1 MPPQLGEESVH
12 TEMPSNES
20 TTTLRPGSDELEQHR
35 IDVEKL
41 GRERPA
47 AFSSTCLEIAFV
59 VSMLVSLSMAEF
71 VIGGFQV
78 VLPALVKPFDIPA
91 ASQTWPSSV
100 LTLVAG
106 SFLFP
111 LGRITDM
118 YGGYVVFNIG
128 LIWFSIW
135 VVAAGFA
142 QNFTTLVL
150 CRAMEGLGAAAFLPA
165 GISLLG
171 TIYRPGP
178 RKNLVFALYGATAP
192 LGFFSGIIIGG
203 LAQDL
208 LKWRWYFWIGGIVTA
223 LCCVG
228 ALLTS
233 PRDYAEARKM
243 NVKMDWWGTCTMIPG
258 LMLTIYSIT
267 ESSHAQH
274 GWASPEIVSTL
285 VLGLLFLAATVYV
298 EGWVATAPLIP
309 ADIFRVKYIKR
320 MLFCLLLSWGVFSVY
335 LFYTN
340 FYIETILGKSALL
353 TAVWFAPWAA
363 SGVILSIFAGLILH
377 VFPGRVLLIFSGI
390 CKVVAVLLFAFIPE
404 NPNYWA
410 WVFPAMVCEAA
421 CVDVLWTVS
430 NVFLT
435 TSLPRHRQ
443 GMAGAVIT
451 ITVFVGGAL
460 VLAIADVAKGQFEAA
475 GLEVKLQYKG
485 VFLIAAGLALLAL
498 ISCSFIKL
506 GKAGCA
512 LTVDEKEREKDN
524 GRKAGDRPALSR
536 RNTQSSD
543 ATAVDSDAEVMA
555 TLEGDGEKTAV
566 VAVSPL
572 DAARK

>member
-1 MPPQLGEESVH
+1 MS
-12 TEMPSNES
+12 SNES
-20 TTTLRPGSDELEQHR
+20 ITTLREGSDELEQRR
-35 IDVEKL
+35 IDIEKL

-47 AFSSTCLEIAFV
+47 AFSSTWLEIAFV
-59 VSMLVSLSMAEF
+59 TAMLVSLSMAEF

-78 VLPALVKPFDIPA
+78 VLPALVEPFGIPPS
-91 ASQTWPSSV
+91 SQTWPSSV

-111 LGRITDM
+111 LGRVTDM
-118 YGGYVVFNIG
+118 YGGYVVFNSG

-135 VVAAGFA
+135 VIAAGFA

-208 LKWRWYFWIGGIVTA
+208 LQWRWYFWIGGIVTG
-223 LCCVG
+223 LCCAA

-233 PRDYAEARKM
+233 PRDYTEARKM
-243 NVKMDWWGTCTMIPG
+243 KVKMDWWGTCTMIPG

-267 ESSHAQH
+267 ESSHARR
-274 GWASPEIVSTL
+274 GWSSPEIVSTL
-285 VLGLLFLAATVYV
+285 VLGLVFLAATVYV

-309 ADIFRVKYIKR
+309 ADIFRVKYMKR

-335 LFYTN
+335 LFYSN
-340 FYIETILGKSALL
+340 FYIETILGKSALV

-363 SGVILSIFAGLILH
+363 SGVILSTFAGLILH

-390 CKVVAVLLFAFIPE
+390 CKVVAVLLFALIPE

-475 GLEVKLQYKG
+475 GMEVKAQYKG
-485 VFLIAAGLALLAL
+485 VFLIGAGLAVLAL
-498 ISCSFIKL
+498 ISCSCIKL

-512 LTVDEKEREKDN
+512 LTVDEKEQEKE
-524 GRKAGDRPALSR
+524 KEQKVEERPGLPR

-543 ATAVDSDAEVMA
+543 ATAVDSDAEIMG
-555 TLEGDGEKTAV
+555 TLEADSEKTAV
-566 VAVSPL
+566 VAMSPL